1 MVQYLSRHATPNSRS
16 RWRLMSS
23 WMRSLSSK
31 VLSTSTRKTIDLG
44 NVMIDSESPSR
55 WLLKKLLFAGRSKRA
70 QRQGARRSMS
80 GGVLCL
86 YVDAKS
92 VECNEAY
99 ESFSA
104 ACQCFVH
111 NFLRFAHN
119 CVQVRFVLEALRV
132 DLVDVFRAR
141 GSGRA

>member
-1 MVQYLSRHATPNSRS
+1 
-16 RWRLMSS
+16 MSS

-31 VLSTSTRKTIDLG
+31 VLSTSTRKTMELG
-44 NVMIDSESPSR
+44 SVMIDSESTLK
-55 WLLKKLLFAGRSKRA
+55 WLLKNFCLQAAQKA

-80 GGVLCL
+80 GGVLFL

-99 ESFSA
+99 EPFSA
-104 ACQCFVH
+104 VCKRFVY

-119 CVQVRFVLEALRV
+119 RLQVRFILEALRINLV
-132 DLVDVFRAR
+132 DLLGPRR
-141 GSGRA
+141 SGCEPAVGCDHF